1 MYIKDLADKTGVD
14 QITLEQFI
22 KSKGYEITSIFGV
35 TSIENSIAKRI
46 EKEIKAEK
54 EIQKII
60 SEEKNYLFVLLKC
73 NKENPLDVY
82 YTIVKHLYVKG
93 VLFTI
98 QDFIVGNQ
106 EDFYDLTSY
115 KIDLIVPVYD
125 SYGRISRKGMLFDS
139 EYVLFVAYSIKTKDG
154 IEEKNNGL
162 IHVFNGDNG
171 GFAYIENDEKNIY
184 EKKMNELVDNNG
196 KSIIEVLTSLLEPD
210 ATANLINK
218 AQAELTQQ
226 IKNEQ
231 AQATGEV
238 IGASIG
244 AAILGASAANLGRS
258 VRQFGRSI

>member
-14 QITLEQFI
+14 QTTLEQFI

-35 TSIENSIAKRI
+35 TSIENSIAERI
-46 EKEIKAEK
+46 EKEIK
-54 EIQKII
+54 EIQKIN

-82 YTIVKHLYVKG
+82 YIIVKHLYVKG

-98 QDFIVGNQ
+98 QDFIISNK
-106 EDFYDLTSY
+106 DDSYDLTSY
-115 KIDLIVPVYD
+115 KLDLIVPIYD
-125 SYGRISRKGMLFDS
+125 GYGRIMREGVLFDS

-154 IEEKNNGL
+154 IEEKNSGL

-171 GFAYIENDEKNIY
+171 GFAYIERDEKNIY
-184 EKKMNELVDNNG
+184 EKKMSEMVDKNG

-210 ATANLINK
+210 ATANLIDK
-218 AQAELTQQ
+218 AKAELTQQ
-226 IKNEQ
+226 IKKEQ
-231 AQATGEV
+231 AQATGEA

>member
-1 MYIKDLADKTGVD
+1 MGFFKTK
-14 QITLEQFI
+14 E
-22 KSKGYEITSIFGV
+22 
-35 TSIENSIAKRI
+35 
-46 EKEIKAEK
+46 EKEQEIIERKRREAEETLARTLKAEK
-54 EIQKII
+54 ESLLNGYYVAVKT
-60 SEEKNYLFVLLKC
+60 LFA
-73 NKENPLDVY
+73 
-82 YTIVKHLYVKG
+82 KG
-93 VLFTI
+93 VLCVV
-98 QDFIVGNQ
+98 QDFIIDSK
-106 EDFYDLTSY
+106 EDYYDLTSY
-115 KIDLIVPVYD
+115 KLDLVTSVYD
-125 SYGRISRKGMLFDS
+125 GYGRIMREGVLFNQ

-171 GFAYIENDEKNIY
+171 GFAYIERDEKNIY
-184 EKKMNELVDNNG
+184 EKKMSEMVDKNG

-231 AQATGEV
+231 AQATGEA